1 MNKESQHKQLL
12 EQQGSKKLL
21 LTLVLVIIGMFGF
34 AFALVPLYEVICEVT
49 GLNGKPANEASSSPL
64 AVNPDEKT
72 REITVEFLANTSTGM
87 PWDFKP
93 VVSRVKVVP
102 GESRTVEFYVKNRS
116 QSTIVGQAIPSISPG
131 LAAAHLKKIEC
142 FCFNE
147 QLLEGGNDT
156 KMPLVFYIDPELP
169 KNIKTLTLS
178 YTLYN
183 ITETAGLTAST
194 HSVQGNKF

>member
-1 MNKESQHKQLL
+1 
-12 EQQGSKKLL
+12 
-21 LTLVLVIIGMFGF
+21 MFGF
-34 AFALVPLYEVICEVT
+34 AFALVPLYDLICDVT
-49 GLNGKPANEASSSPL
+49 GLNGKPASEASQAPL
-64 AVNPDEKT
+64 AVNPDEKA

-116 QSTIVGQAIPSISPG
+116 QNTIVGQAIPSISPG

-147 QLLEGGNDT
+147 QLLEGGQDT
-156 KMPLVFYIDPELP
+156 NMPMVFYIDPNLP
-169 KNIKTLTLS
+169 KNINTLTLS

-183 ITETAGLTAST
+183 ITETAELMASAN
-194 HSVQGNKF
+194 SVQGI